1 MDTNANKQYYIQ
13 NIIVYDLNYSIVF
26 TNFLNYCL
34 LDCLNS
40 QSWSVNDSKVFF

>member
-26 TNFLNYCL
+26 TNFFEL
-34 LDCLNS
+34 L
-40 QSWSVNDSKVFF
+40 FT